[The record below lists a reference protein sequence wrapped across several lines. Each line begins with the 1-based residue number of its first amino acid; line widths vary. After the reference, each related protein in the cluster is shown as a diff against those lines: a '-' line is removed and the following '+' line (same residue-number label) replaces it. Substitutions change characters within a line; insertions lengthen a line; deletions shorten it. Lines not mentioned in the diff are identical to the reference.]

1 MVLASFHPP
10 LGRRPWLG
18 AAVAVG
24 GTAVL
29 AGALLPFRDHL
40 DNATSGL
47 AFLVPLTVGTA
58 LGGVPAALGGVL
70 VGFVAYNALFTLP
83 YGTLAVAH
91 VPDVVGLVVYSVVG
105 ALTAVIVSLHQRE
118 VEAARRREV
127 EAVTLSDMSRSLI
140 SGVELEE
147 VLRPMVRRSRQ
158 LFGLR
163 AALVVLPAG
172 YLPDEFVVAEGD
184 PLTWRL
190 HEGGPRFDDDD
201 ARVMPLRIDDSV
213 IGWFVAAGLVGPAE
227 LRVLQGFA
235 DQAALAVNRTS
246 LVEDATRV
254 QALEQA
260 DELRSALM
268 RSVSHDLRTPLA
280 SITAAAE
287 DLADP
292 DLPLGSEDRQVLAIT
307 IAEESR
313 RLDKLVG
320 ELLDV
325 SRIESGRLEVHPQ
338 VVDLADLIESA
349 IAGRVQEQVQ
359 IEVGRDELLVHA
371 DPVLI
376 GQVLQNLIDNAVRFS
391 PSGQRPVVTARR
403 GDDAVEIA
411 VSDRGPGVLRAERDH
426 IFELFYSPTDG
437 EGSRASGVG
446 LAICEAF
453 VAAHDGRIWV
463 QDTPGG
469 GATFVFTLPLAA
481 APPEEPIGQ
490 PHV

>member
-1 MVLASFHPP
+1 M
-10 LGRRPWLG
+10 
-18 AAVAVG
+18 AVG
-24 GTAVL
+24 GTALL
-29 AGALLPFRDHL
+29 AAALLPFRDHL

-58 LGGVPAALGGVL
+58 IGGPPAAVAGVV

-91 VPDVVGLVVYSVVG
+91 VPDVVGLVVYSIVG
-105 ALTAVIVSLHQRE
+105 ALTALIVSLHQRE

-127 EAVTLSDMSRSLI
+127 EAVTLSAMSRSLI
-140 SGVELEE
+140 SGVGLEE

-163 AALVVLPAG
+163 AAMVVLPAD
-172 YLPDEFVVAEGD
+172 PADEGVAVAEGD
-184 PLTWRL
+184 PLVWHVDGDGR
-190 HEGGPRFDDDD
+190 PRFDEVDTQ
-201 ARVMPLRIDDSV
+201 VMPLRIDDGV
-213 IGWFVAAGLVGPAE
+213 IGWMVVAGRVGPDE
-227 LRVLQGFA
+227 SRVLQGFA
-235 DQAALAVNRTS
+235 DQAALAVNRTA
-246 LVEDATRV
+246 LVADATRV

-280 SITAAAE
+280 SITTAAE

-292 DLPLGSEDRQVLAIT
+292 GLGLLPDDRKVLAVT

-338 VVDLADLIESA
+338 VMDLADLVESA
-349 IAGRVQEQVQ
+349 IGGRAQQVQ
-359 IEVGRDELLVHA
+359 IDIGREEMLVA
-371 DPVLI
+371 VDAVLI
-376 GQVLQNLIDNAVRFS
+376 GQVLQNLIDNALRFS
-391 PSGQRPVVTARR
+391 PHGLPPRVTARR
-403 GDDAVEIA
+403 DGDEIEVA
-411 VSDRGPGVLRAERDH
+411 VSDRGPGVTPAERDR
-426 IFELFYSPTDG
+426 IFEVFYSPSDG
-437 EGSRASGVG
+437 EGSRASGIG

-453 VAAHDGRIWV
+453 VVAHGGRIWV
-463 QDTPGG
+463 QDTAGG
-469 GATFVFTLPLAA
+469 GATFVFRLPLAA
-481 APPEEPIGQ
+481 GPPEDRPVAQ
-490 PHV
+490 THA